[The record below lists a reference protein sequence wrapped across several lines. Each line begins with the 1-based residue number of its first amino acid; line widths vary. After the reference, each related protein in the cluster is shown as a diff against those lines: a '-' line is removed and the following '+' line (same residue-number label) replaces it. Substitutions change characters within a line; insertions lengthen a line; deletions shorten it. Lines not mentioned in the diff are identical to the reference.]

1 MMPELVELQNVHRVD
16 LGQVNVHTRTLY
28 AFAPTVKCSHAD
40 RRRWGNQLPLAVMEP
55 TRDDIRAWLTS
66 VLTKTG
72 DTPSGLARKAGL
84 ATTTL
89 TRLLNDPAA
98 PMLQLRS
105 IAKIAHVAGVQPI
118 GVPSAGQAGVPL
130 RGLSE
135 PEGLPIDA
143 GEHRLAE
150 VLRLLVDGR
159 NAADPWRLQTHAL
172 EEAGYLPG
180 DIIIVDLNRMPVA
193 GDVVCAQAYKWSEG
207 KAETVFR
214 LFEPPYLVAASRDLA
229 LRRPL
234 LVDNNQVIIKGV
246 VTEMLRVAASP
257 AP

>member
-1 MMPELVELQNVHRVD
+1 
-16 LGQVNVHTRTLY
+16 
-28 AFAPTVKCSHAD
+28 
-40 RRRWGNQLPLAVMEP
+40 MEP
-55 TRDDIRAWLTS
+55 TRDEIRAWLNS

-72 DTPSGLARKAGL
+72 DTPSALARRAGL

-89 TRLLNDPAA
+89 TRFLNDPAA

-118 GVPSAGQAGVPL
+118 GVPAFSQSNTPA
-130 RGLSE
+130 RGMTE
-135 PEGLPIDA
+135 PEGLPIIDT
-143 GEHRLAE
+143 EDQLAE
-150 VLRLLVDGR
+150 VLRLLVGGR
-159 NAADPWRLQTHAL
+159 NAADPWRLTTRAL

-180 DIIIVDLNRMPVA
+180 DIIIVDLNRLPVA
-193 GDVVCAQAYKWSEG
+193 GDVVCAQAYKWAEG

-246 VTEMLRVAASP
+246 VTEMLRVAADR